1 MNLKIE
7 YLPISEIKP
16 YARNAKQHP
25 QEQVEQIKRSIE
37 EFGFN
42 DPLALWHGEIV
53 EGHGRY
59 LAALELGLDTL
70 PVIKLDNL
78 TDEQRKAYALVH
90 NKLTMNS
97 GFDIDLLEIELE
109 DITDINMQDFG
120 FSFDDDN
127 ESENERREAKYTE
140 SISIVIDC
148 ESDEEAETI
157 YERLTEEGYKCRIST
172 L

>member
-7 YLPISEIKP
+7 YLPIGEIKP

-59 LAALELGLDTL
+59 LAALELELDTL
-70 PVIKLDNL
+70 PVIKLDEL
-78 TDEQRKAYALVH
+78 TDEQRRAYALVH

-97 GFDIDLLEIELE
+97 GFDFDLLDIELGDIDL
-109 DITDINMQDFG
+109 DMSAFG
-120 FSFDDDN
+120 FDD
-127 ESENERREAKYTE
+127 
-140 SISIVIDC
+140 SIVSPD
-148 ESDEEAETI
+148 SLDELFAPAEEKEKKEKQVQCPHCGEWFTP
-157 YERLTEEGYKCRIST
+157 
-172 L
+172 

>member
-7 YLPISEIKP
+7 YLPISEITP

-97 GFDIDLLEIELE
+97 GFDLDLLEIELE

-140 SISIVIDC
+140 SISIIIDC